1 MTLPVN
7 RFPNKLAPKVPNN
20 IPKKSPFYSSAL
32 FLIVSFTPYI
42 NNPDSS
48 RDLTIFIISSISS
61 LEIISVVKPDPSIF
75 L

>member
-7 RFPNKLAPKVPNN
+7 RFPNELAPKVPNN
-20 IPKKSPFYSSAL
+20 IPRKTSFCSSAS
-32 FLIVSFTPYI
+32 FLIVSFTPYN

-48 RDLTIFIISSISS
+48 RDLSIFIISFISS
-61 LEIISVVKPDPSIF
+61 LEIISVVKPDPNIF